1 MKLPNRESAYIPP
14 SKLVDY
20 LLSETHPVGRSK
32 AKFWRAVGFDETNV
46 AMLERGLIAIAH
58 SEEVKEIVSSPYGVK
73 YVIEG
78 TLQTPAGNLIQ
89 VRTVWIIDTG
99 QDHPRFVTAY
109 PA

>member
-14 SKLVDY
+14 PKLISY